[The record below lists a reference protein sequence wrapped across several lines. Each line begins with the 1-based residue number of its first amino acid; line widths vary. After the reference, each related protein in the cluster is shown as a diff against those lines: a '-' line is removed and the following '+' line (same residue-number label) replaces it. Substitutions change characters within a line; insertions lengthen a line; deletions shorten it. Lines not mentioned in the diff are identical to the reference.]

1 MLRVSSDNDPIK
13 VKTVDGSGLAC
24 AVDCYGFAAFA
35 AAEMAVASVLAKL
48 FEMDN
53 DRSLPQEY
61 RNHSLVSVSA
71 PGDGDGGAHFV
82 TTLWQ
87 GELDVGS
94 RVHRGIVYRYHG
106 HKGERTSVLSVV
118 RREWL
123 MTITDT
129 GVSSCKLFVGGVV
142 CE

>member
-13 VKTVDGSGLAC
+13 VELVDGSDLQC
-24 AVDCYGFAAFA
+24 TVDCYGFTHYGAARSA
-35 AAEMAVASVLAKL
+35 AGSILVELQRMN
-48 FEMDN
+48 D
-53 DRSLPQEY
+53 DRSLPREY
-61 RNHSLVSVSA
+61 RNHRLVSVSA

-106 HKGERTSVLSVV
+106 HQGERTSVLSVV

-123 MTITDT
+123 MTIDET
-129 GVSSCKLFVGGVV
+129 GSSG
-142 CE
+142 E

>member
-1 MLRVSSDNDPIK
+1 MND
-13 VKTVDGSGLAC
+13 DL
-24 AVDCYGFAAFA
+24 
-35 AAEMAVASVLAKL
+35 
-48 FEMDN
+48 
-53 DRSLPQEY
+53 SLPQEY
-61 RNHSLVSVSA
+61 RNHRLVSVSA

-94 RVHRGIVYRYHG
+94 RVHRGIVYRYYG
-106 HKGERTSVLSVV
+106 NKGERTSVLSVV

-123 MTITDT
+123 MTVTDA
-129 GVSSCKLFVGGVV
+129 GVVSCKLFVGGVV

>member
-13 VKTVDGSGLAC
+13 VELVDGNDLEYS
-24 AVDCYGFAAFA
+24 VDCYGFTHYEAARSA
-35 AAEMAVASVLAKL
+35 AGAILAKL
-48 FEMDN
+48 FKMDN

-61 RNHSLVSVSA
+61 RNHRLVSVSA
-71 PGDGDGGAHFV
+71 PGHGDGGACFI

-106 HKGERTSVLSVV
+106 NKGERTSVLSVV

-123 MTITDT
+123 MTIGDT

>member
-13 VKTVDGSGLAC
+13 VELVDGNDLECS
-24 AVDCYGFAAFA
+24 VDCYGFTHYGAARFA
-35 AAEMAVASVLAKL
+35 AGFILAKL

-61 RNHSLVSVSA
+61 RNHRLVSVSA
-71 PGDGDGGAHFV
+71 PGDGDSGAHFI

-94 RVHRGIVYRYHG
+94 RVHRGIVYKYHG
-106 HKGERTSVLSVV
+106 SKGERTSVLSVV

-123 MTITDT
+123 MTVTDA
-129 GVSSCKLFVGGVV
+129 GVVSCKLFVGGVV